1 VHEESEAAEQAIAVF
16 AILVAVPC
24 RSVTV
29 TVPGCCENTLNCVA
43 VQPLGTHVSTDPVSL
58 ALPVVLFTE

>member
-1 VHEESEAAEQAIAVF
+1 VHEESEVAVQAIVVF
-16 AILVAVPC
+16 AMLPGVPC

-29 TVPGCCENTLNCVA
+29 TVLACCENTLNCVA
-43 VQPLGTHVSTDPVSL
+43 VQPFGTHVSTDPVSL